1 MEASLASISGDD
13 SATSQIIAEAIT
25 TTHYMS
31 TRIDLISP
39 DVAVTLD
46 GLFHE
51 RARRTPDRIA
61 YRYFDDHRCEWLQ
74 LSWQEMEQEI
84 ARWQAAMVH
93 EGLQQGDRVALMLRN
108 SPQWV
113 VFDQAALGLGLVTV
127 PLYVADRPENVA
139 HVLQDSGAKVLLIDN
154 AAHWHPLHEACV
166 GIDTLTRIVTL
177 RTPTEGDNDIRLR
190 SLEEWLPDT
199 HKDFRHVV
207 RDPDTLA
214 SIVYTSG
221 TTGKS
226 KGVMLSHRNLL
237 SNAEGALHCFTV
249 YTSDI
254 FLSFLPMSHC
264 LERMAGYYVPIM
276 AGATVAYARSV
287 QQLQEDLALIRPTVM
302 ISVPR
307 IFERIQS
314 GIRNKLDKGPALSRY
329 LFDLAVNVGNR
340 RFEHIQGRALWH
352 PKLLLWP
359 LLKRLVAD
367 KLLARLG
374 GRLRLAI
381 AGGAALSA
389 NNARTFIGLGMNILQ
404 GYGLSETSPV
414 ISVNRLDNNLPS
426 SVGPKLPNLEI
437 RLGEHN
443 ALEVRGPSVM
453 LGYWNNEEATR
464 AMIGADGW
472 INTGDVANID
482 KQGRITITGRIKEI
496 IVLSNGEKVPPSD
509 MEAAI
514 LTDPLFE
521 QVMAVGEGRAYLGLL
536 AVVNRENWIAAMRER
551 NLPTEWPESLHS
563 SQTKAYALQ
572 RVTQQLHA
580 FPGYARV
587 RKIAL
592 VSEPWTTDNGML
604 TPTLKIKRTKVLLH
618 HRRDYEAL
626 YDGY

>member
-1 MEASLASISGDD
+1 MMNMKTNL
-13 SATSQIIAEAIT
+13 IAA
-25 TTHYMS
+25 
-31 TRIDLISP
+31 DL
-39 DVAVTLD
+39 AVTLD

-51 RARRTPDRIA
+51 RARRAPDRIA
-61 YRYFDDHRCEWLQ
+61 YRYFDDHRCEWLN
-74 LSWQEMEQEI
+74 LTWREMEHEI
-84 ARWQAAMVH
+84 ARWQAAMAH
-93 EGLQQGDRVALMLRN
+93 EGLQPGDRVAVMLKN

-113 VFDQAALGLGLVTV
+113 VFDQAALGMGLVTV

-139 HVLQDSGAKVLLIDN
+139 HVLQDSGAKILLIDN
-154 AAHWHPLHEACV
+154 ATHWHPLHEACT
-166 GIDTLTRIVTL
+166 GIASLTRIVTL
-177 RTPTEGDNDIRLR
+177 RAPPEGDNDERLR
-190 SLEEWLPDT
+190 SVDEWVPDT
-199 HKDFRHVV
+199 HEDFRHLV
-207 RDPDTLA
+207 RDPGMLA
-214 SIVYTSG
+214 TIVYTSG

-237 SNAEGALHCFTV
+237 SNAEGALQCFTV
-249 YTSDI
+249 YPDDI

-264 LERMAGYYVPIM
+264 LERMAGYYVPVM
-276 AGATVAYARSV
+276 AGAQVAYARSV
-287 QQLQEDLALIRPTVM
+287 QQLQEDLALIRPTVL

-314 GIRNKLDKGPALSRY
+314 GIRSKLDKGPAATRH

-340 RFEHIQGRALWH
+340 HFEHIQGRAAWH
-352 PKLLLWP
+352 LKLLLWP
-359 LLKRLVAD
+359 LLKKLVAD

-381 AGGAALSA
+381 TGGAALSA
-389 NNARTFIGLGMNILQ
+389 DNARTFIGLGMHILQ

-453 LGYWNNEEATR
+453 LGYWNNEAAAQ
-464 AMIGADGW
+464 AMITRDGW
-472 INTGDVANID
+472 LNTGDVASID
-482 KQGRITITGRIKEI
+482 DGGRITITGRIKEI
-496 IVLSNGEKVPPSD
+496 IVLSNGEKIPPND

-514 LTDPLFE
+514 LADPLFE
-521 QVMAVGEGRAYLGLL
+521 QVMVVGEGKAYLGLL
-536 AVVNRENWIAAMRER
+536 AVVNRERWVSAMRER
-551 NLPTEWPESLHS
+551 NLPAEWPESLHS

-580 FPGYARV
+580 FPGYARI

-592 VSEPWTTDNGML
+592 LGDPWTADNGLL
-604 TPTLKIKRTKVLLH
+604 TPTLKIKRAKVLELH
-618 HRRDYEAL
+618 RHDYAGLFE
-626 YDGY
+626 GY

>member
-1 MEASLASISGDD
+1 MK
-13 SATSQIIAEAIT
+13 T
-25 TTHYMS
+25 
-31 TRIDLISP
+31 DLISA

-51 RARRTPDRIA
+51 RTRRTPNGVA
-61 YRYFDDHRCEWLQ
+61 YRHFDDHRCEWLQ
-74 LSWQEMEQEI
+74 LTWQEMEHEI
-84 ARWQAAMVH
+84 ARWQAAMAH
-93 EGLQQGDRVALMLRN
+93 EGLQPGDRVAIMLRN

-113 VFDQAALGLGLVTV
+113 IFDQAALGLGLVTV

-154 AAHWHPLHEACV
+154 ATHWHPLHEACT
-166 GIDTLTRIVTL
+166 GISTLTRIVTL
-177 RTPTEGDNDIRLR
+177 RNPPEGDNDERLR
-190 SLEEWLPDT
+190 SVEEWVPDT
-199 HKDFRHVV
+199 HEGFRHAA

-237 SNAEGALHCFTV
+237 SNAEGALQCFTV
-249 YTSDI
+249 YTGDI

-264 LERMAGYYVPIM
+264 LERTAGYYVPVM
-276 AGATVAYARSV
+276 VGATVAYARSV
-287 QQLQEDLALIRPTVM
+287 QQLQEDLALIRPTVL

-314 GIRNKLDKGPALSRY
+314 GIRSKLDKGPAATRY
-329 LFDLAVNVGNR
+329 LFELAVNVGNR
-340 RFEHIQGRALWH
+340 HFEHIQGRAVWH
-352 PKLLLWP
+352 PKLLMWP
-359 LLKRLVAD
+359 LLKKLVAD

-374 GRLRLAI
+374 GRLRLSI
-381 AGGAALSA
+381 TGGAALSA
-389 NNARTFIGLGMNILQ
+389 DNARTFIGLGMHILQ
-404 GYGLSETSPV
+404 GYGLSETSPI

-472 INTGDVANID
+472 LNTGDVANID
-482 KQGRITITGRIKEI
+482 DGGRITITGRIKEI
-496 IVLSNGEKVPPSD
+496 IVLSNGEKIPPND

-514 LTDPLFE
+514 LADPLFE
-521 QVMAVGEGRAYLGLL
+521 QVMVVGEGKAYLGLL
-536 AVVNRENWIAAMRER
+536 AVVNRERWVAAMLER
-551 NLPTEWPESLHS
+551 NLPSEWPESLHS

-580 FPGYARV
+580 FPGYARI

-592 VSEPWTTDNGML
+592 LDEHWTADNGML
-604 TPTLKIKRTKVLLH
+604 TPTLKIKRNKVLEL
-618 HRRDYEAL
+618 HRREFEGL

>member
-1 MEASLASISGDD
+1 MKTDMIS
-13 SATSQIIAEAIT
+13 ANI
-25 TTHYMS
+25 
-31 TRIDLISP
+31 
-39 DVAVTLD
+39 AVTLD

-61 YRYFDDHRCEWLQ
+61 YRYFDDHRCEWRQ
-74 LSWQEMEQEI
+74 LSWQEMEREI

-93 EGLQQGDRVALMLRN
+93 EGLRQGDRVAIMLRN

-154 AAHWHPLHEACV
+154 AAHWHPLHEACA

-177 RTPTEGDNDIRLR
+177 RTPTEGDGDIRLR

-199 HKDFRHVV
+199 HEDFRHVV
-207 RDPDTLA
+207 SDPDALA

-264 LERMAGYYVPIM
+264 LERMAGYYVPVM

-287 QQLQEDLALIRPTVM
+287 QQLQEDLAFIRPTVM

-314 GIRNKLDKGPALSRY
+314 GIRNKLDKGSILSRY
-329 LFDLAVNVGNR
+329 LFELAVSVGNR
-340 RFEHIQGRALWH
+340 RFEHLQGRALWH
-352 PKLLLWP
+352 PKLLLWSP
-359 LLKRLVAD
+359 LKALVAD
-367 KLLARLG
+367 KLLVRLG

-389 NNARTFIGLGMNILQ
+389 ENARTFIGLGMNILQ

-426 SVGPKLPNLEI
+426 SVGPKLPNLEV

-464 AMIGADGW
+464 AMISADGW
-472 INTGDVANID
+472 LNTGDVASID

-496 IVLSNGEKVPPSD
+496 IVLSNGEKVPPND

-514 LTDPLFE
+514 LADPLFE

-536 AVVNRENWIAAMRER
+536 AVVNREHWIAAMRER

-563 SQTKAYALQ
+563 SQTKAYALH
-572 RVTQQLHA
+572 RVTQQLHS

-592 VSEPWTTDNGML
+592 LDEPWTTDNGML
-604 TPTLKIKRTKVLLH
+604 TPTLKVKRNKVLER
-618 HRRDYEAL
+618 HRTEYENL